1 MSGESAPQVDVQ
13 KMLAFRTEECVDT
26 FNSRDAIIYSLSLGY
41 SSDPMNESDLKYT
54 FELNDE
60 FKAFPTFACVLPK
73 IDIFKAL
80 TSCPGL
86 PNFNPMMLLHG
97 EQRLETYRPLV
108 PDTKY
113 VTQARI
119 ADVADKVKG
128 MLLSFELLS
137 YEVDENN
144 KKHLAFKN
152 IMNVFIR
159 KLGGFGFKGNNSTPV
174 LPKKPTRQPDA
185 THLEKTTPNQA
196 ILYRLNGDYNPLHID
211 PSMAAMGGFD
221 KPILHGMCFYG
232 LMTKAVVV
240 KFLDNDSSR
249 VSTAQARFTSHVFPG
264 ETIEFQLW
272 KDGDKVFVSGAT
284 VERKLECIV
293 GVVELKPAA
302 KL

>member
-1 MSGESAPQVDVQ
+1 
-13 KMLAFRTEECVDT
+13 MLAFRTEECVDT

-174 LPKKPTRQPDA
+174 LPKKPTR
-185 THLEKTTPNQA
+185 
-196 ILYRLNGDYNPLHID
+196 
-211 PSMAAMGGFD
+211 
-221 KPILHGMCFYG
+221 
-232 LMTKAVVV
+232 
-240 KFLDNDSSR
+240 
-249 VSTAQARFTSHVFPG
+249 
-264 ETIEFQLW
+264 
-272 KDGDKVFVSGAT
+272 
-284 VERKLECIV
+284 
-293 GVVELKPAA
+293 
-302 KL
+302 